1 MHLVCVSARPCVRS
15 LEGFQWFA
23 LYRILIA
30 VDTIQINNKM
40 CTGRFQYH
48 CAIIVGTR
56 FSIHSTKIN
65 SFFSLSLDFYVE
77 LGFLFLSLSL
87 AISMDDRVVCW
98 IYLIHTE
105 NEMEREKAVVCVEW
119 PKKYWMQSISSVFL
133 NNILRFIWRSF
144 QFLYARPT
152 ILSRTNHFIRM
163 IHFQIYSLYAMKE
176 RCCVHDCT

>member
-1 MHLVCVSARPCVRS
+1 MD
-15 LEGFQWFA
+15 FN
-23 LYRILIA
+23 
-30 VDTIQINNKM
+30 T
-40 CTGRFQYH
+40 
-48 CAIIVGTR
+48 TR

-65 SFFSLSLDFYVE
+65 SFFSLPLSYSRLLRRTFFFV
-77 LGFLFLSLSL
+77 SLSL
-87 AISMDDRVVCW
+87 AISMDDRVVWW